1 MSAAEKQDAA
11 AGTAVF
17 YEEILER
24 CCGGSG
30 RWQILLAAY
39 LSLMWFLLPGFSM
52 SMMFVGATPEFR
64 CADGSDANAT
74 FASLPADTPQCHPP
88 GDNSSACTRWVFDDS
103 VYQSTVTTEWSLV
116 CGRKP
121 LLSMLQSWLMIG
133 GIIGALVTGQ
143 LADRFGRRT
152 VFLPAM
158 VLVTACAFA
167 AALVTNYTAFAAI
180 RLLTGFGL
188 TTMIAGHYVLV
199 TELGGVG
206 QRAALST
213 VYLLPFAIGV
223 MLVAA
228 ASYAIR
234 VRWLLQLAFAA
245 PWLLFLP
252 SFWVMPES
260 PRWLV
265 VQGRFEQAYRVLSQ
279 GARWNGRHMPAK
291 EEVLR
296 LMKAARDG
304 MQAREAALRGTVGV
318 TALQRALQLVR
329 TPRMRRNTLTI
340 VSIGFV
346 ISASFYGISFD
357 VTQLSESPHLAGVLS
372 GLVEVPSYLIFPLL
386 NWLGRRRSM
395 AAFLFSTSVHHVR
408 LARRDRPR
416 APAGHRSGGQVRR
429 LLRVQHVGHLRD
441 GGDADSGA
449 GPGADG
455 LPDSDQLRRGGGAV
469 RGGPGARSGPGGAVS
484 GVRSGGADGE
494 PGDPAAAG
502 DDGEEDAGDG
512 RRCGE
517 GCGWCGKGRGRDEGG
532 RGRSGEW
539 RGWWGR

>member
-1 MSAAEKQDAA
+1 MSAVEKQDAA
-11 AGTAVF
+11 AGTSVF

-74 FASLPADTPQCHPP
+74 FASLPADTPQCHRP

-158 VLVTACAFA
+158 VLVTVCAFA

-234 VRWLLQLAFAA
+234 VRWLLQLVFAA

-265 VQGRFEQAYRVLSQ
+265 VQGRFE
-279 GARWNGRHMPAK
+279 
-291 EEVLR
+291 
-296 LMKAARDG
+296 
-304 MQAREAALRGTVGV
+304 
-318 TALQRALQLVR
+318 
-329 TPRMRRNTLTI
+329 
-340 VSIGFV
+340 
-346 ISASFYGISFD
+346 
-357 VTQLSESPHLAGVLS
+357 
-372 GLVEVPSYLIFPLL
+372 
-386 NWLGRRRSM
+386 
-395 AAFLFSTSVHHVR
+395 
-408 LARRDRPR
+408 
-416 APAGHRSGGQVRR
+416 
-429 LLRVQHVGHLRD
+429 
-441 GGDADSGA
+441 
-449 GPGADG
+449 
-455 LPDSDQLRRGGGAV
+455 
-469 RGGPGARSGPGGAVS
+469 
-484 GVRSGGADGE
+484 
-494 PGDPAAAG
+494 
-502 DDGEEDAGDG
+502 
-512 RRCGE
+512 
-517 GCGWCGKGRGRDEGG
+517 
-532 RGRSGEW
+532 
-539 RGWWGR
+539 